1 MVSAAAARAELAVVA
16 DAVPL
21 VDHHVHGATR
31 DDLDDDLFLSM
42 ITESDRPG
50 APGTSQWDSQVGFA
64 IRRWCAPL
72 LDLEP
77 HAPGQAYLSR
87 RRELGAAEVNR
98 RLLRA
103 CGVADW
109 LVDTGFGAD
118 QLLDVPAMAQV
129 SGARAREVVRLE
141 AIAEQ
146 LAGSGVDAADYGA
159 ALARAVA
166 GAVQGG
172 AIGTKTVLAYRTGFD
187 IDHARPSPE
196 AVTTAAAA
204 WLAEVTGTGVA
215 RLTDPTLIAHGVW
228 TALDAGLPLQV
239 HVGLGDTD
247 LDLHRVN
254 PLLLTPLLR
263 ASEQLG
269 TPVLLLHCWP
279 FHREA
284 GYLAQ
289 MFPHVYFDLGLA
301 INYLGAQSRQV
312 VAESLEVAPFGKQL
326 YSSDAWGP
334 AELHVLGARLWR
346 RAITAV
352 TAEWVADGDWAPADA
367 ARVVALIGAENARRI
382 YPLA

>member
-1 MVSAAAARAELAVVA
+1 MVSIAAVRAELAELVEGL
-16 DAVPL
+16 PL
-21 VDHHVHGATR
+21 VDHHVHGATS
-31 DDLDDDLFLSM
+31 DDLDDARFLGM

-77 HAPGQAYLSR
+77 HASGEDYLSR
-87 RRELGAAEVNR
+87 RRDLGAAEVNR

-103 CGVADW
+103 CGVGEW
-109 LVDTGFGAD
+109 LVDTGFSAD
-118 QLLDVPAMAQV
+118 HLLDVPAMAEV

-141 AIAEQ
+141 AIGEQ
-146 LAGSGVDAADYGA
+146 LARTGVDAADYGE
-159 ALARAVA
+159 AVA
-166 GAVQGG
+166 RTVSDALRGG
-172 AIGTKTVLAYRTGFD
+172 AAGTKTVMAYRTGFD
-187 IDHARPSPE
+187 IDHARPDAE
-196 AVTTAAAA
+196 AVRTAAAA
-204 WLAEVTGTGVA
+204 WLSEVA
-215 RLTDPTLIAHGVW
+215 RSGSTRLADPTLIAHGVW

-263 ASEQLG
+263 ASERLA

-289 MFPHVYFDLGLA
+289 MFPHAYFDLGLA
-301 INYLGAQSRQV
+301 INYLGAQSRQAV
-312 VAESLEVAPFGKQL
+312 SESLEVAPFGKQL

-352 TAEWVADGDWAPADA
+352 TADWVADGDWGMADA
-367 ARVVALIGAENARRI
+367 QRVVRLIGTENARRI
-382 YPLA
+382 YPPG